1 MAFAIL
7 KRSYTDI
14 DELNESIRTWD
25 IDFRQ
30 LERGPF
36 RGSICQYAGETVHF
50 VRGRFGRHLEQIG
63 STPRDLRTFAVPAD
77 HSQRFFWRGENVAGS
92 QILAFPRGG
101 DLYAVSTSGF
111 DVFTITISEEALTHA
126 CARSGIPDLTELV
139 GKKEVFDC
147 ASRAMRGLQ
156 QHCMRIHHR
165 IENGL
170 SAAEESALQRDL
182 RSDLVDVLLAT
193 LSSSAPA
200 PAPPSPRLRNAA
212 LRRSLNYIGD
222 HPTDAV
228 TVQDLISISG
238 ASWRTLD
245 YAFRERFGVTPK
257 EYMKTV
263 RLHGAHRE
271 LRRADPSSVKVTQVA
286 TEWGFSHLGHFASD
300 YRHLFGE
307 LPSATLKRSRLG

>member
-1 MAFAIL
+1 MAFGIL

-25 IDFRQ
+25 LDFRQ

-36 RGSICQYAGETVHF
+36 RGSICQYVGETVQF

-63 STPRDLRTFAVPAD
+63 STPRDLRTFAIPAD
-77 HSQRFFWRGENVAGS
+77 HSQRFFWRGRNVTGS

-101 DLYAVSTSGF
+101 ELYAVAPSGF
-111 DVFTITISEEALTHA
+111 DVFTFTMSEEVLAQT
-126 CARSGIPDLTELV
+126 CARIGRPGLTELIK
-139 GKKEVFDC
+139 KKEVFDC
-147 ASRAMRGLQ
+147 GSKAMRSLQ
-156 QHCMRIHHR
+156 QLCVRIHHR

-182 RSDLVDVLLAT
+182 NSDLLHVLLAT
-193 LSSSAPA
+193 LTSSAPA
-200 PAPPSPRLRNAA
+200 PAPSSPRLRSAA
-212 LRRSLNYIGD
+212 LRRSLDYIGD

-228 TVQDLISISG
+228 TVQDLTSISG

-271 LRRADPSSVKVTQVA
+271 LRRADPSTVKVTRVA
-286 TEWGFSHLGHFASD
+286 TEWGFSHMGNFASD
-300 YRHLFGE
+300 YRNLFGE
-307 LPSATLKRSRLG
+307 LPSDTLKRSRFG